1 MRTLTAY
8 EANNMLVL
16 QVRISCSLLSFTTPV
31 SLLANEFDARSVMH
45 GQVSLAA
52 VNHIYVIH
60 GVTNGC
66 KNLKESLN
74 SCFET
79 INTDTYTIFHAFHA
93 FHAFVHSVK
102 SLMPY
107 PPLLKS
113 YKSLLSR

>member
-1 MRTLTAY
+1 
-8 EANNMLVL
+8 MLVL
-16 QVRISCSLLSFTTPV
+16 QVRIRCSLLSFTTLV

-66 KNLKESLN
+66 KNLKESVKA
-74 SCFET
+74 CFET
-79 INTDTYTIFHAFHA
+79 IKHIPYYLLFHAV
-93 FHAFVHSVK
+93 HAFVHSVK
-102 SLMPY
+102 SLMLY